1 MPVWVVRLFTTGM
14 RPVSKARMRL
24 VSGRLVSLGFVSVL
38 ACRSAPVAVPEQPVA
53 TPPPP
58 GLTASPL
65 TTEQKAFQAL
75 SRLSYG
81 PRPGDVGRLVAGGDA
96 TVWSFV
102 EEQLA
107 GATLDDPSLDARLAE
122 LDALKM
128 SIPELQQRF
137 VRLNEV
143 AKERGVDLG
152 NPAARQALLNQID
165 PDHLLRVLDEQVM
178 NQKLIT
184 ATEGRRQLQAVL
196 VDFWFNHFNVN
207 RDKGPVHWM
216 VLPYERDAIRPH
228 VYGRFRDML
237 GAVAHHPAMLFYL
250 DNWASVRE
258 RPPDPRRPNQP
269 GLNEN
274 YARELMELH
283 TLGVNGGY
291 TQQDVREAA
300 RCLTG
305 WSIDRPQKAAT
316 FIFRPRAHDEG
327 EKVVLG
333 LRFASGGGEGD
344 GEKLLDML
352 AGQPATAHFL
362 SLELARFFVS
372 DDPPPALVDRLA
384 QTYLATDG
392 NLSSVY
398 RVLFGSEEFWSQEAY
413 RAKVKSPL
421 IFAVSAVRA
430 LDGHVDNAVS
440 LAAEIGKMGEPLYQC
455 QPPTGY
461 RDEAQAWVNTG
472 ALVTRLSFGLRLAA
486 GKVGGVHGRLLPL
499 SSGRLSSDPSVF
511 IDRAGLE
518 LLHGDLT
525 PPTREVLLVEFAP
538 EQRTMPDGEVRPLD
552 TGKLA
557 GLIIGSP
564 EFQRR

>member
-1 MPVWVVRLFTTGM
+1 MRAAESRRLCGNMTTL
-14 RPVSKARMRL
+14 RYISPAL
-24 VSGRLVSLGFVSVL
+24 AFGFSL
-38 ACRSAPVAVPEQPVA
+38 ACRSGPAPMPQKQAA

-58 GLTASPL
+58 GLVASPL
-65 TTEQKAFQAL
+65 NPEQKSFQAL
-75 SRLSYG
+75 SRLTYG
-81 PRPGDVGRLVAGGDA
+81 PRPDDVEHLAQGGDA
-96 TVWSFV
+96 AIWSFV
-102 EEQLA
+102 EQQLA
-107 GATLDDPSLDARLAE
+107 GSTLQDDALDARLAE
-122 LDALKM
+122 LTSLRM
-128 SIPELQQRF
+128 SIPELQKRY
-137 VRLNEV
+137 VRLDEL

-152 NPAARQALLNQID
+152 NPTARAALLRQID
-165 PDHLLRVLDEQVM
+165 PDTLLRRLDEEVLD
-178 NQKLIT
+178 QKLVT
-184 ATEGRRQLQAVL
+184 AVEGQRQLQAVL

-216 VLPYERDAIRPH
+216 VLPYERDAIRPY

-250 DNWASVRE
+250 DNWVSFRE
-258 RPPDPRRPNQP
+258 LPPGMVRPNQP

-291 TQQDVREAA
+291 TQADVREAA

-305 WSIDRPQKAAT
+305 WSIDRPQKAAV
-316 FIFRPRAHDEG
+316 FIFRARAHDDG

-333 LRFASGGGEGD
+333 MHFGPGGGESD

-352 AGQPATAHFL
+352 ARQPATAHFL
-362 SLELARFFVS
+362 SFELARFFVA
-372 DDPPPALVDRLA
+372 DDPPPALVDRMA
-384 QTYLATDG
+384 QAYLDNDG

-398 RVLFGSEEFWSQEAY
+398 RVLFSSAEFWSPATY

-421 IFAVSAVRA
+421 IFGVSAVRA
-430 LDGHVDNAVS
+430 LDGHLDSAGS
-440 LAAEIGKMGEPLYQC
+440 LGAEVAKMGEPLYQC

-461 RDEAQAWVNTG
+461 RDEATAWVNTG

-486 GKVGGVHGRLLPL
+486 GRVGGVHGHLLPL
-499 SSGRLSSDPSVF
+499 ASGRGAADPSGF
-511 IDRAGLE
+511 IDRAGVE

-525 PPTREVLLVEFAP
+525 PPTRDVLLVEFSSD
-538 EQRTMPDGEVRPLD
+538 QRTMPDGEVRPLD